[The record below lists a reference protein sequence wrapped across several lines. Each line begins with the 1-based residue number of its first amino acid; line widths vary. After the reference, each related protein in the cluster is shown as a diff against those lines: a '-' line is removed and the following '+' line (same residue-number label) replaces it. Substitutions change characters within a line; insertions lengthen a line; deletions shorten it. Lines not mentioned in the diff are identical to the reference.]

1 MEYEMDD
8 EMDDDGPDLAYR
20 EVVRRLIRGELPR
33 GEQFDACRAVLINGS
48 GSDTNF
54 QAMCLLLE
62 GALADPSLAI
72 DDTQVVVRL
81 LKELASGTLLPEE
94 VM

>member
-1 MEYEMDD
+1 M
-8 EMDDDGPDLAYR
+8 LT
-20 EVVRRLIRGELPR
+20 
-33 GEQFDACRAVLINGS
+33 NGS
-48 GSDTNF
+48 SSDTNF

>member
-1 MEYEMDD
+1 MPVASRPTLHD
-8 EMDDDGPDLAYR
+8 
-20 EVVRRLIRGELPR
+20 LPR
-33 GEQFDACRAVLINGS
+33 GEQFDACRAVLTNG
-48 GSDTNF
+48 GGEDTNF
-54 QAMCLLLE
+54 QALCLLLE

-81 LKELASGTLLPEE
+81 LKELANGTLLPEE

>member
-1 MEYEMDD
+1 MDFD
-8 EMDDDGPDLAYR
+8 MDDDGPDLAYS
-20 EVVRRLIRGELPR
+20 EVVRRLIRGGLPR
-33 GEQFDACRAVLINGS
+33 GEQFDACRAVLTNGS
-48 GSDTNF
+48 SSDTNF